1 MAAMTRSIAVVFVVL
16 AACDPPRQ
24 TESDAAPPRSAP
36 TTPAPAR
43 VTTIA
48 AQPLGVVLTAIR
60 KHGDA
65 VEIEVALDRKLP
77 PTGGSRPTLQIGEQ
91 TFRRSRRADG
101 QLDRLIFYLSAAE
114 LDALEDGATMVV
126 RDRAVSSEQLASPPR
141 LDKSKLVV
149 TP

>member
-1 MAAMTRSIAVVFVVL
+1 MSRALAVLLVVS

-24 TESDAAPPRSAP
+24 SERDAAPPRSAP
-36 TTPAPAR
+36 TTPAPAP
-43 VTTIA
+43 TTSLA
-48 AQPLGVVLTAIR
+48 SQPLGVTLTAIR

-77 PTGGSRPTLQIGEQ
+77 PTGGSRPTLQIGTQ

-114 LDALEDGATMVV
+114 LDALEDGAAMIV
-126 RDRAVSSEQLASPPR
+126 RDRTVSSEQLASPPR
-141 LDKSKLVV
+141 LDKSKVLV

>member
-1 MAAMTRSIAVVFVVL
+1 MSRSLAVLFALL

-24 TESDAAPPRSAP
+24 TEGDAAPPRSAAS
-36 TTPAPAR
+36 TPAPAPAA
-43 VTTIA
+43 TTTLA
-48 AQPLGVVLTAIR
+48 AQPLGVTLTAIR

-77 PTGGSRPTLQIGEQ
+77 PTGGSRPTLHIGAQ

-101 QLDRLIFYLSAAE
+101 QLDRLIFYLSGAE
-114 LDALEDGATMVV
+114 LDALEDGATMIV
-126 RDRAVSSEQLASPPR
+126 RDRTVSSEQLQSPPR

>member
-1 MAAMTRSIAVVFVVL
+1 MSRSLAVVLIVL

-36 TTPAPAR
+36 SAPASAP
-43 VTTIA
+43 TTTLA
-48 AQPLGVVLTAIR
+48 AQPLGVTLTAIR
-60 KHGDA
+60 QHGDA

-77 PTGGSRPTLQIGEQ
+77 PTGGSRPTLQIGGQ

-114 LDALEDGATMVV
+114 LDALEDGAAMIV
-126 RDRAVSSEQLASPPR
+126 RDRTVSSEQLQSPPR

>member
-1 MAAMTRSIAVVFVVL
+1 MTRSMAVAFVVL

-24 TESDAAPPRSAP
+24 TEGDAAPPRSAP
-36 TTPAPAR
+36 TAPAPAS
-43 VTTIA
+43 TTPA
-48 AQPLGVVLTAIR
+48 VQPLGVTLTAIR

-114 LDALEDGATMVV
+114 LDALEDGATMIV
-126 RDRAVSSEQLASPPR
+126 RDRMVSSEQLQSPPR